1 MVRGTQSAQHAVSIV
16 KHVSMD
22 QVEELKWQRR
32 QQQQQQQRQHH
43 HHKTMLTASCATPS
57 IDDTDWSD
65 TDLQLQPTRWCR
77 SVAAA
82 PDTPDSWARLV
93 RPITIVIYY
102 ASWQHKFKKNMH
114 A

>member
-1 MVRGTQSAQHAVSIV
+1 
-16 KHVSMD
+16 MD

-65 TDLQLQPTRWCR
+65 TDLQPTRWCR

-93 RPITIVIYY
+93 RPIIIVIYY
-102 ASWQHKFKKNMH
+102 ASWQHKFKKNIH

>member
-1 MVRGTQSAQHAVSIV
+1 
-16 KHVSMD
+16 MD

-65 TDLQLQPTRWCR
+65 TDLQPTRWCR

-102 ASWQHKFKKNMH
+102 ASWQHKFNKTYIHKSKVK
-114 A
+114 